1 MSDQAEKL
9 RQRMRKLRDPIKDMN
24 RIAIVGAQPQA
35 KVALFSYNLAKA
47 LVHDGAP
54 FIIEEES
61 NEVAEA
67 HLNVLLN
74 LNNLG
79 EQRLFEKASVSEK
92 EGVTILSLPYTSS
105 RFLDQASAYTELS
118 SFLAKHPSSAQSL
131 LLVQYS
137 FQESAFHN
145 KVDPAC
151 HLIVTK
157 SEPTDLVSAYT
168 IIKGLHS
175 KKKEAPIGIVV
186 TQVETEKQAL
196 TAYETLNGVSL
207 RFLEKSLVYC
217 GALTK
222 GHGESG
228 PFTADWLGRGL
239 QPPSI
244 YDACRRFILQEKIT
258 T

>member
-54 FIIEEES
+54 IIIEKES
-61 NEVAEA
+61 NEAGEA
-67 HLNVLLN
+67 HLNVILN
-74 LNNLG
+74 LDNLD
-79 EQRLFEKASVSEK
+79 EHHLFEKASMSEK

-105 RFLDQASAYTELS
+105 RSWDQASAYTELS
-118 SFLAKHPSSAQSL
+118 SFFGKQPSPAQTL

-137 FQESAFHN
+137 FQESAFHD
-145 KVDPAC
+145 KVDPTC

-186 TQVETEKQAL
+186 TQVDTEKQAM

-207 RFLEKSLVYC
+207 RFLEKSLIYC

-228 PFTADWLGRGL
+228 PIAADWLGRGL
-239 QPPSI
+239 QTPSI
-244 YDACRRFILQEKIT
+244 YEACRRFILQEKVT